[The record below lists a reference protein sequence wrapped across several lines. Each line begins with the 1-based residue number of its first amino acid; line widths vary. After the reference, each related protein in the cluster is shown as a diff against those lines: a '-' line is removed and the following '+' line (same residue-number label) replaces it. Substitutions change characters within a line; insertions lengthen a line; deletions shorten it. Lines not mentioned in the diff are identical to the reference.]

1 MFAYDKEQA
10 KKQGRRVSEKNLLTL
25 CFIGGTLGGWIG
37 INKLRHKSSKSSFKL
52 KLAGITLFQLL
63 VILTLFRR

>member
-37 INKLRHKSSKSSFKL
+37 MNKLRHKSSKSSFKL
-52 KLAGITLFQLL
+52 KLAGITIFQLL
-63 VILTLFRR
+63 VLLTLFRR